1 VKVKGPSLLLL
12 VEKPW
17 GTVKSF
23 GDLVKRFL
31 IAMHQKQLPII
42 NLTKS
47 GGLSPWK
54 SRTYLT
60 VPIIS
65 F

>member
-23 GDLVKRFL
+23 GDLACQHRDWMDFSYSPITQKITLKRRL
-31 IAMHQKQLPII
+31 ISSL
-42 NLTKS
+42 
-47 GGLSPWK
+47 GD
-54 SRTYLT
+54 
-60 VPIIS
+60 
-65 F
+65 